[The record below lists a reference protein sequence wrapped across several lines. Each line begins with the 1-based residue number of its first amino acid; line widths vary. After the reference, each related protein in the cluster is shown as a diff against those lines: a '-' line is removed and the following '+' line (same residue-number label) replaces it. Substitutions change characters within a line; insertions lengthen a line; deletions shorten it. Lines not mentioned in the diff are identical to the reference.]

1 MALTLSAI
9 TSSTLIR
16 RKLPI
21 VGAFCVLTFGLSNLS
36 IPFTQKGCAHSLGWK
51 LGGERKST
59 SVSSIRMEG
68 SSSKIVPSIVVY
80 VTLTSCDQEVTGEN
94 KLLQKMQGNVGC
106 WYNRPLCFIGTT
118 LAIQL
123 QIQSVNPHHFLDL
136 IIGVESKRGIGFSN
150 STIKKLFIKLV
161 IVDHFKAL
169 LKLLITMEFE
179 CCRTLE
185 VLFTD
190 LVVLRITRNPLH
202 EKVLEMFNAILPI
215 VREKPSLNA
224 ISTCLNLLIEA
235 NQIEL
240 AKEFLLNV
248 QKHLDLKPNTCI
260 FNILVKYH
268 CRKGDVEAAFVV
280 LEEMKKSRVSYP
292 NLITYS
298 TLMDGLCRCGRLQ
311 DALDL
316 FENMLAKDQIS
327 PDALTYNILINGFCR
342 EGKVDR
348 ARKIIEFMR
357 KNGCQ
362 PNIVN
367 YTALMNGF
375 CKEGRV
381 GDAKKVFHE
390 MKRLGL
396 TPDIVGYT
404 TLINSFC
411 RAGKVDEGIELLKEL
426 KDKRCKADD
435 VTIKIILRGLCRASR
450 SSEAFDMLERLP
462 YDGVRLSK
470 ESYRIVLN
478 FLCKEGEVEK
488 AMELLGLMLARR
500 FVPHFTTSNELLV
513 QLCEAGKAA
522 DAALALFGLLEMGFR
537 PEPQTWSMLIDVIC
551 RDRKLL
557 PAFQLLDELVLQ

>member
-1 MALTLSAI
+1 
-9 TSSTLIR
+9 
-16 RKLPI
+16 
-21 VGAFCVLTFGLSNLS
+21 
-36 IPFTQKGCAHSLGWK
+36 
-51 LGGERKST
+51 
-59 SVSSIRMEG
+59 
-68 SSSKIVPSIVVY
+68 
-80 VTLTSCDQEVTGEN
+80 
-94 KLLQKMQGNVGC
+94 
-106 WYNRPLCFIGTT
+106 
-118 LAIQL
+118 
-123 QIQSVNPHHFLDL
+123 
-136 IIGVESKRGIGFSN
+136 
-150 STIKKLFIKLV
+150 
-161 IVDHFKAL
+161 
-169 LKLLITMEFE
+169 
-179 CCRTLE
+179 
-185 VLFTD
+185 
-190 LVVLRITRNPLH
+190 
-202 EKVLEMFNAILPI
+202 MFNAILPI

-280 LEEMKKSRVSYP
+280 LEEMRKSRVSYP

-298 TLMDGLCRCGRLQ
+298 TLMDGLCRYGRLQ

-381 GDAKKVFHE
+381 GDAKK
-390 MKRLGL
+390 G
-396 TPDIVGYT
+396 
-404 TLINSFC
+404 
-411 RAGKVDEGIELLKEL
+411 
-426 KDKRCKADD
+426 
-435 VTIKIILRGLCRASR
+435 
-450 SSEAFDMLERLP
+450 
-462 YDGVRLSK
+462 
-470 ESYRIVLN
+470 SYRIVLN